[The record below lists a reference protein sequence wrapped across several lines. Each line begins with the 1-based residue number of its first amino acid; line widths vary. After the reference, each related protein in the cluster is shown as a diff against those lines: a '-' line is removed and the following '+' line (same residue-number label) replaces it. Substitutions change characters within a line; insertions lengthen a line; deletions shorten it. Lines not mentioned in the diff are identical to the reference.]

1 MVGKEGARAWRGE
14 GVRTWWGRRVWWKD
28 MVAGKEG
35 VTGWRGRR
43 V

>member
-1 MVGKEGARAWRGE
+1 MREHGGGEGA
-14 GVRTWWGRRVWWKD
+14 RTWWGRRVWCED